1 MSLALSLVVLVK
13 RKVTCMEQ
21 LALIR
26 DELTS
31 SAFSLP
37 SFSYAFLFKNP
48 SYFQNILIKGW
59 CISQPDF
66 PQSNER
72 IDNRP
77 IGNNNIEMEVAFR
90 WFSII
95 INSRMNCNPGPTDDV
110 PRWLIIDFD
119 GLLVRLHAPHPRTS
133 NSAELLQINETKR

>member
-1 MSLALSLVVLVK
+1 MMSLALSLVVLVK

-31 SAFSLP
+31 SAFSLS

-90 WFSII
+90 
-95 INSRMNCNPGPTDDV
+95 
-110 PRWLIIDFD
+110 
-119 GLLVRLHAPHPRTS
+119 
-133 NSAELLQINETKR
+133 